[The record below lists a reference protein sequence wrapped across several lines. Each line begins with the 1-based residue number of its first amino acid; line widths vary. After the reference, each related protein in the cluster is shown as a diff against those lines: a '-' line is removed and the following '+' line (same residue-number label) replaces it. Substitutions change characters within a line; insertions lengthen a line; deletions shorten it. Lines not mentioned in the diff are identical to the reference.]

1 VLYDSHRFLCP
12 RPDFITESFK
22 EFEQAVRVA
31 VQGDLELA
39 LSHLSSTRHDELRV
53 WFDKVA
59 QHAGKQRFLDRNH
72 PMAIEL
78 PVVDDARDEEK
89 ISVPL
94 ARQILERDAYH
105 CRYCGIPVVFSS
117 EVRKIQKILGPDNF
131 PISKSNQIAHGTLR
145 AFYNSFDHVLPRSRG
160 GRNTLEN
167 LVTACYPCNF
177 GKDDFTLSQLGLRS
191 PFEGSVVEDNHD
203 GFVSLLSRA

>member
-1 VLYDSHRFLCP
+1 MLCP
-12 RPDFITESFK
+12 RPNFIDESFC
-22 EFEQAVRVA
+22 EFELAVRATVK
-31 VQGDLELA
+31 GDVELA
-39 LSHLSSTRHDELRV
+39 LNHLGRTRHQELRT
-53 WFDKVA
+53 WFDVVA
-59 QHAGKQRFLDRNH
+59 QNAGKGRFVERNRPLALEH
-72 PMAIEL
+72 P
-78 PVVDDARDEEK
+78 VDDDERDEGN
-89 ISVPL
+89 ISVPF
-94 ARQILERDAYH
+94 ARQILERDGYH
-105 CRYCGIPVVFSS
+105 CRYCGIPVIFSS

-191 PFEGSVVEDNHD
+191 PFESPVVQDNHD
-203 GFVSLLSRA
+203 GFVSLLSRGNKPI